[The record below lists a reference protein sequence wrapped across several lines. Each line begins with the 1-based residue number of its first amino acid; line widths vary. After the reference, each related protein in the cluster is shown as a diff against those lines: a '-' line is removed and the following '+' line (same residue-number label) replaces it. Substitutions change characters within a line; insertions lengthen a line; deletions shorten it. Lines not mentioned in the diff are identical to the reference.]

1 MPGVWRAPWELEVE
15 LVLEQRD
22 LVVENGTSRFDH
34 AHDAVHP
41 LAVLRREVVYLELQP
56 RGVPVS
62 LGPAVLHV
70 TVPAPRVKAC
80 ATVMA
85 APPRSALR
93 RRTPRRSSR

>member
-22 LVVENGTSRFDH
+22 LVVENGTSRFDL

-62 LGPAVLHV
+62 LGPTDGDEERHI
-70 TVPAPRVKAC
+70 KHQ
-80 ATVMA
+80 
-85 APPRSALR
+85 
-93 RRTPRRSSR
+93 